1 MAELP
6 DWELGGLWTLAL
18 APENKTHAEGKF
30 PTDPDD
36 YFVLKEM
43 YFFKTWDIIGKSV
56 QESREFIKLS
66 PAVACVPKVTRLYVV
81 PPSILILRI
90 RVTV

>member
-43 YFFKTWDIIGKSV
+43 
-56 QESREFIKLS
+56 
-66 PAVACVPKVTRLYVV
+66 
-81 PPSILILRI
+81 
-90 RVTV
+90 

>member
-43 YFFKTWDIIGKSV
+43 YNPRKRNK
-56 QESREFIKLS
+56 
-66 PAVACVPKVTRLYVV
+66 VP
-81 PPSILILRI
+81 SGSAE
-90 RVTV
+90 